1 MAISETGWTNNQLGL
16 IWLKDVFEPNTR
28 NTTGAKRLLI
38 MDGHS
43 SHCTEPFERY
53 AREHNIILLWL
64 PSHSSHILQPLDVVV
79 FSSVKRRFRDGVQ
92 DLIRNGQNHVTD
104 DDFLRIYAK
113 LQPAAL
119 SNNNI
124 ESAFRATGILP
135 FNPEE
140 VLAKLGEFNLSTPP
154 PVLLSSSVN
163 SVSNTPRTV
172 QVEEQQ
178 TAVKLRQHQLNWQST
193 SPTIERMVKLV
204 KTAKTALQRVSIL
217 SEQIKGLQ
225 ANNAKQVKKRNIKVK
240 YITQRESLT
249 VSEGIGLSQRL
260 QDATPK
266 ASISVIRHCSSCGS
280 PEHNRRTCPALK

>member
-1 MAISETGWTNNQLGL
+1 MP
-16 IWLKDVFEPNTR
+16 K
-28 NTTGAKRLLI
+28 
-38 MDGHS
+38 
-43 SHCTEPFERY
+43 Y
-53 AREHNIILLWL
+53 
-64 PSHSSHILQPLDVVV
+64 
-79 FSSVKRRFRDGVQ
+79 
-92 DLIRNGQNHVTD
+92 
-104 DDFLRIYAK
+104 
-113 LQPAAL
+113 
-119 SNNNI
+119 
-124 ESAFRATGILP
+124 
-135 FNPEE
+135 
-140 VLAKLGEFNLSTPP
+140 EFNLSTPP

-172 QVEEQQ
+172 RQVEEQQ
-178 TAVKLRQHQLNWQST
+178 TAVKLRQHQLNRQST

-204 KTAKTALQRVSIL
+204 KTAKTALQGVSIL

-266 ASISVIRHCSSCGS
+266 ASISAIRHCSSCGS